1 MKKDF
6 YKILFLGLTLLGGLL
21 TSACSG
27 DDPNG
32 DTEYLAGDMMIVDVN
47 GVTMYF
53 LDHHDG
59 TVSIT
64 YDQRNPMHKTS
75 DNKYTLTEYVG
86 ELNVPAA
93 ITFKGRTYQVTGV
106 TEGAFMNNTQLTKVT
121 LPTGIKTIGL
131 MAYFG
136 CTGLVE
142 ANVPEGVDAIPN
154 YCFQKCTSLRIIDMP
169 QHLNSIGVDA
179 FKSCTKI
186 EALRI
191 PEGITSLPDGM
202 FTGFNSMASLSL
214 PSTLQNVGVKTFMSC
229 SKLLELSLPTGMT
242 ELSDSAFANCT
253 GLLLVTIPET
263 MQTLGVGSF
272 AGCRALV
279 EVTIPESVKEIKP
292 GCFCSVNSSGEPNW
306 QRLTLNVQ
314 STVPPKVTG
323 TIANQTARR
332 RIVVPRGYRDAYL
345 ETPYWNEF
353 LQVME
358 RNY

>member
-1 MKKDF
+1 MKKSF
-6 YKILFLGLTLLGGLL
+6 CIILILALALTGCFLT
-21 TSACSG
+21 TACSG
-27 DDPNG
+27 EDPNG
-32 DTEYLAGDMMIVDVN
+32 DKEYLAGDMMIVEVN

-53 LDHHDG
+53 LDNHDG

-64 YDQRNPMHKTS
+64 YDQRNPMHMTS
-75 DNKYTLTEYVG
+75 DNKFTLTDYVG

-93 ITFKGRTYQVTGV
+93 ITFKGNTYQVTGV

-121 LPTGIKTIGL
+121 LPTGIKTIGQ

-136 CTGLVE
+136 CTALEE
-142 ANVPEGVDAIPN
+142 ANVPEGVSDIPD
-154 YCFQKCTSLRIIDMP
+154 YCFQNCKALRIIEMP
-169 QHLNSIGVDA
+169 QHLNSIGTDA

-186 EALRI
+186 ESMCI
-191 PEGITSLPDGM
+191 PEGVVSLPDGM
-202 FTGFNSMASLSL
+202 FTGFSSMTSLSL
-214 PSTLQNVGVKTFMSC
+214 PSTMRNVGVKTFMSC
-229 SKLLELSLPTGMT
+229 SKLLELYLPEGMT

-253 GLLLVTIPET
+253 GLLVVTLPET
-263 MQTLGVGSF
+263 MQTLGIGSF

-292 GCFCSVNSSGEPNW
+292 GCFCSVNGNGEPNW
-306 QRLTLNVQ
+306 QRLTLNVK
-314 STVPPKVTG
+314 STIPPKVTG
-323 TIANQTARR
+323 TIANQTNRR
-332 RIVVPRGYRDAYL
+332 RIVVPRGYRDVYL